1 MLLRLAIIVANSEK
15 KFYQVK
21 KTFIIRHFEGKTT
34 EEETKAILEWIE
46 TSPENK
52 KRYIDL
58 KKSYVLISVADVEFD
73 KNWHQI
79 QEKLTIKRKKRE
91 RMFLIRKFAA
101 VFLVGL
107 GIVSFW
113 YFNGTEDISGNQ
125 IILELRNGTRKIIDP
140 AINGNITNKE
150 GIVIGNQQKESITF
164 GFDSIDTKSEE
175 LVYNKLYVPYGKRMK
190 IVLTDGSIVHLN
202 AGTTIRFP
210 EVFIS
215 GKDRHIYLESGEAF
229 FEVAKDK
236 NHPFIVHSEGM
247 STTAYGTKFNLSSYG
262 DTPLKQVVLIEG
274 SVGVKQIISN
284 GFSDEVMLVPNE
296 KIVFSKMAKSVKTNV
311 EAINYIMWT
320 EGKLF
325 FKNEKISVIFQKLE
339 RHYGV
344 SIQNNYTA
352 IEDNKYNGIFD
363 AKTSI
368 ESVLRAFSAHR
379 PFVYKIDNNNII
391 INP

>member
-1 MLLRLAIIVANSEK
+1 M
-15 KFYQVK
+15 
-21 KTFIIRHFEGKTT
+21 
-34 EEETKAILEWIE
+34 
-46 TSPENK
+46 
-52 KRYIDL
+52 
-58 KKSYVLISVADVEFD
+58 
-73 KNWHQI
+73 
-79 QEKLTIKRKKRE
+79 
-91 RMFLIRKFAA
+91 
-101 VFLVGL
+101 GL

-164 GFDSIDTKSEE
+164 GFDSIDTKSKE
-175 LVYNKLYVPYGKRMK
+175 LVYNKLYVPYGERMK

-210 EVFIS
+210 EVFSS
-215 GKDRHIYLESGEAF
+215 GKDRQVYLDEGEAF

-236 NHPFIVHSEGM
+236 KHPFIVHSEGM
-247 STTAYGTKFNLSSYG
+247 STTAYGTKFNVSSYS
-262 DTPLKQVVLIEG
+262 DSSLKQVVLIEG

-296 KIVFSKMAKSVKTNV
+296 KIVFSKTDKLVRSPV

-379 PFVYKIDNNNII
+379 PFIYKIDNKNII